1 MKPVQSIKLDGHAPQ
16 PAKVEARPVL
26 ELVNLAKRYASTG
39 TIAVTD
45 VTLTLRSGEFVSL
58 LGPSGCGKSTAMK
71 LGAGLIEKS
80 AGVIRYNGV
89 EQNVTPGQYGIVFQ
103 QPTLLPWW
111 NVEENILLPARVL
124 GLDLAKARQ
133 RAEHL
138 LSLVG
143 LQGKNRQY
151 PSELSGGMQQRVAI
165 ARALLHEPKLLFM
178 DEPFG
183 ALDAITRERLNFEL
197 LDIQEKLGLT
207 VLFVTHGIS
216 EAVLLSN
223 RVVIMSSSP
232 GRIVGEL
239 EINLKRPRTA
249 DVLDSSVFHE
259 MEGEVRSRLNQAE
272 RQRQ

>member
-1 MKPVQSIKLDGHAPQ
+1 
-16 PAKVEARPVL
+16 
-26 ELVNLAKRYASTG
+26 
-39 TIAVTD
+39 
-45 VTLTLRSGEFVSL
+45 
-58 LGPSGCGKSTAMK
+58 
-71 LGAGLIEKS
+71 
-80 AGVIRYNGV
+80 
-89 EQNVTPGQYGIVFQ
+89 
-103 QPTLLPWW
+103 
-111 NVEENILLPARVL
+111 
-124 GLDLAKARQ
+124 
-133 RAEHL
+133 
-138 LSLVG
+138 
-143 LQGKNRQY
+143 
-151 PSELSGGMQQRVAI
+151 MQQRVAI

-178 DEPFG
+178 DEPYG